1 MTLTMRAAGL
11 LAASLLLAVPL
22 AAQRPTDI
30 VKWSAKPAQTEIN
43 AGATVEVQITADVQ
57 PGWFLYGLTQP
68 KGGPIPLRFA
78 GAKGSAYQVDTKG
91 IKGPEPIV
99 KEDPVFD
106 LATRMHEGKAVFT
119 VPVKAGSGAGAERQT
134 IPIEITFQACGNG
147 ICLRPY
153 THTIDVP
160 VSVSR

>member
-1 MTLTMRAAGL
+1 MTLTTRAAGL

-30 VKWSAKPAQTEIN
+30 VKWTAKPVPAEVR
-43 AGATVEVQITADVQ
+43 AGAAIQVEITADVQ

-78 GAKGSAYQVDTKG
+78 GAKGSPFEVQAKG

-119 VPVKAGSGAGAERQT
+119 VPVTVRGGAGADPRT

-153 THTIDVP
+153 THTVEAA
-160 VSVSR
+160 VNGSR

>member
-1 MTLTMRAAGL
+1 MTTTTRAAGL

-30 VKWSAKPAQTEIN
+30 VKWSAKPVQTEVK
-43 AGATVEVQITADVQ
+43 AGAALQVEVTADVQ

-78 GAKGSAYQVDTKG
+78 GAKGSPFQVEVKG

-119 VPVKAGSGAGAERQT
+119 VPVTVRVGAEAGPRT

-153 THTIDVP
+153 THTAEVA
-160 VSVSR
+160 VNVNR